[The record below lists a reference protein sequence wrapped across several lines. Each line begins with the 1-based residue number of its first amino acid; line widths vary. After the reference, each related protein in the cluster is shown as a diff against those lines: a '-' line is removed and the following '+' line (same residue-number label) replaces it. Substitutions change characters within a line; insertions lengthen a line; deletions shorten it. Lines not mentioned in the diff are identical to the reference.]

1 MRLLLDTCTF
11 LWILTDAPELSD
23 RARELF
29 EDPGNDVLLS
39 SVSCWEISL
48 KFLLGRL
55 PLPLP
60 PERYVPHQRDK
71 HGIEALPLEEE
82 PSLYLSR
89 LPKIHN
95 DPFDRMLICQ
105 SIVHGL
111 SILTPDPHI
120 RRYPVHTIW

>member
-71 HGIEALPLEEE
+71 HGIVALPLEEE